1 MDRCCNYY
9 FTESFKNNPKIIVPY
24 FSINYFLKMRGVI
37 TYSMF
42 EASCIAYANLLK
54 EYKKHEQISN

>member
-9 FTESFKNNPKIIVPY
+9 FTELIKNNPKFIVPY

-42 EASCIAYANLLK
+42 EASCIAYANLTK
-54 EYKKHEQISN
+54 GI